1 MSSGPSNDVVEAGT
15 GPTLAGQG
23 LDKHFGSLHVTR
35 SIDIEV
41 NSGEIHA
48 LIGPNGAG
56 KTTLLAQL
64 SGELPSDRGTVH
76 LDRAD
81 ITDVDLPGRVHL
93 GVCRSFQTSSP
104 FPDFTVRENVL
115 LALMAPD
122 QGIGLFTRAGVDRR
136 RNRFAAELLEQVG
149 FRADPSTPVT
159 ELDHGA
165 TRQLEVAMVIA
176 SAPSILLLDEPMAG
190 LASGEVEAM
199 SALFSRLR
207 DEYGILLV
215 EHDMDVVFSLADR
228 VTVLSDGEIIASG
241 APAEIRADQRVQAIY
256 LRESDG

>member
-1 MSSGPSNDVVEAGT
+1 MSR
-15 GPTLAGQG
+15 TLSALG

-35 SIDIEV
+35 SVDIEV
-41 NSGEIHA
+41 GSGEIHA

-56 KTTLLAQL
+56 KTTLLSQL
-64 SGELPSDRGTVH
+64 SGELASDSGSVH
-76 LDRAD
+76 LDGAD

-115 LALMAPD
+115 LALMASE
-122 QGIGLFTRAGVDRR
+122 GGMGLFTRADVDKG
-136 RNRFAAELLEQVG
+136 RNRLAIELLGEVG
-149 FRADPSTPVT
+149 LHDDPSTPVT

-165 TRQLEVAMVIA
+165 IRQLEIAMVLA
-176 SAPSILLLDEPMAG
+176 SAPSILLFDEPMAG
-190 LASGEVEAM
+190 LAPDEVEAM

-207 DEYGILLV
+207 ADLGILLV

-228 VTVLSDGEIIASG
+228 VTVQFDGEVVASG
-241 APAEIRADQRVQAIY
+241 APSEIRADERVQAIY
-256 LRESDG
+256 LRESEG

>member
-1 MSSGPSNDVVEAGT
+1 MSR
-15 GPTLAGQG
+15 TLSALG

-35 SIDIEV
+35 SVDIEV
-41 NSGEIHA
+41 GSGEIHA

-56 KTTLLAQL
+56 KTTLLSQL
-64 SGELPSDRGTVH
+64 SGELASDSGSVH
-76 LDRAD
+76 LDGAD

-115 LALMAPD
+115 LALMASE
-122 QGIGLFTRAGVDRR
+122 GGMGLFTRADVDKG
-136 RNRFAAELLEQVG
+136 RNRLAIELLGEVG
-149 FRADPSTPVT
+149 LHDDPSTPVT

-165 TRQLEVAMVIA
+165 IRQLEIAMVLA
-176 SAPSILLLDEPMAG
+176 SAPSILLFDEPMAG
-190 LASGEVEAM
+190 LAPDEVEAM

-207 DEYGILLV
+207 ADHGILLV

-228 VTVLSDGEIIASG
+228 VTVQFDGEVVASG
-241 APAEIRADQRVQAIY
+241 APSEIRADERVQAIY
-256 LRESDG
+256 LRESQG

>member
-1 MSSGPSNDVVEAGT
+1 MSR
-15 GPTLAGQG
+15 TLSALG

-35 SIDIEV
+35 SVDIEV
-41 NSGEIHA
+41 GSGEIHA

-56 KTTLLAQL
+56 KTTLLSQL
-64 SGELPSDRGTVH
+64 SGELASDSGSVH
-76 LDRAD
+76 LDGAD

-115 LALMAPD
+115 LALMASE
-122 QGIGLFTRAGVDRR
+122 GGMGLFTRADVDKG
-136 RNRFAAELLEQVG
+136 RNRLAIELLGEVG
-149 FRADPSTPVT
+149 LHDDPSTPVT

-165 TRQLEVAMVIA
+165 IRQLEIAMVLA
-176 SAPSILLLDEPMAG
+176 SAPSILLFDEPMAG
-190 LASGEVEAM
+190 LAPDEVEAM

-207 DEYGILLV
+207 ADHGILLV

-228 VTVLSDGEIIASG
+228 VTVQFDGEVVASG
-241 APAEIRADQRVQAIY
+241 APSEIRADERVQAIY
-256 LRESDG
+256 LRESEG